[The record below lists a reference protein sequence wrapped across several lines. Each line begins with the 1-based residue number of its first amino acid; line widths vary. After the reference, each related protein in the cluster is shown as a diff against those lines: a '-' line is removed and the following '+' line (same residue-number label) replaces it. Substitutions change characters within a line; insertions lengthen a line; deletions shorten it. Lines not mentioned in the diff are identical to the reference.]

1 MFELETLQAFKDI
14 KANGPMD
21 RLYGLCLNLD
31 WQMSKIAADWDQL
44 QRGQARYHAL
54 KWMAKITN
62 EWPMNDHTSGCFPVP
77 APKGSELSNSMAYM
91 LTPDKWDQSTEY
103 GNNRW
108 ALVDYAIEYMQ
119 RVIDAS

>member
-1 MFELETLQAFKDI
+1 MFELETLQALKDI

-21 RLYGLCLNLD
+21 RLYGLCLNHD
-31 WQMSKIAADWDQL
+31 WQMLKIAADWDQL
-44 QRGQARYHAL
+44 QRDLARHHAL
-54 KWMAKITN
+54 KWMAEITN
-62 EWPMNDHTSGCFPVP
+62 EWPMNDHTSVCFPVP

-91 LTPDKWDQSTEY
+91 LTADKWDQSTEY